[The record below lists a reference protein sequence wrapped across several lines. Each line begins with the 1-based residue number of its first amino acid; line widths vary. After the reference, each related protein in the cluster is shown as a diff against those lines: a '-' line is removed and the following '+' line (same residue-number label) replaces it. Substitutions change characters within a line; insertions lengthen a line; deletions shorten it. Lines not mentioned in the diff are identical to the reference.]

1 MSSTPHN
8 NHLVRSLGL
17 GFCISVVVANII
29 GSGVYKKVAPMADQL
44 QSPGWVLAA
53 WIVAGIITLMGA
65 LSNAE
70 VAGLL
75 ADTGGDYAY
84 YKKIYNRFLAF
95 MFGWSMFV
103 VVQTAAIS
111 SLSYVFSQSFHAM
124 VPIPPML
131 ESMKDVNLWGVFY
144 PFQDFSIKITAV
156 VLIVILTLINTRA
169 IKSSAQLSN
178 ILLWLV
184 YLGIGI
190 IVVFGLMSGKA
201 NLAQSFDFTTPADRP
216 ITISAFF
223 TAMLAAFWAY
233 QGWSSLGFIGG
244 EVKDANKNIP
254 KGLAIGV
261 GLVIAIY
268 VVTNMTYLSILP
280 VQQLQDI
287 HNTGNQIAAVEVV
300 KSFWGSG
307 GGIFMG
313 ALILITTLGCTH
325 VTIYGSARTYF
336 AMAKENLFFKN
347 MDKLNTHHVPSNVLW
362 LQCLWG
368 CLLVFSGTFDQLTD
382 MIIFAIFFYYGLTTY
397 GVFILRKRMPDA
409 PRPYKMFGYPIVP
422 ALFIIF
428 CIALIVNTLITQP
441 REALF
446 GLFLMLTGV
455 PLWWWFNKRTLP
467 PAPETGEMK

>member
-1 MSSTPHN
+1 MSTAPTN

-17 GFCISVVVANII
+17 GFAISVVVANII

-95 MFGWSMFV
+95 MFGWAMFV

-111 SLSYVFSQSFHAM
+111 SLSYVFSQSLHSM
-124 VPIPPML
+124 VPIPTML
-131 ESMKDVNLWGVFY
+131 ENMKDVNLWGVFY

-156 VLIVILTLINTRA
+156 GLIIILTLINTRA

-201 NLAQSFDFTTPADRP
+201 NLAQSFDFTTPVDRP

-254 KGLAIGV
+254 KGLAMGV

-287 HNTGNQIAAVEVV
+287 HNAGNQIAAVEVV

-347 MDKLNTHHVPSNVLW
+347 MDKLNAHHVPSNVLW

-409 PRPYKMFGYPIVP
+409 PRPYKMFGYPVVP
-422 ALFIIF
+422 ALFIVF
-428 CIALIVNTLITQP
+428 CIALIINTLITQP

-455 PLWWWFNKRTLP
+455 PLWWWFNRQKEVRIKN
-467 PAPETGEMK
+467 EE

>member
-1 MSSTPHN
+1 MSTAPTN

-17 GFCISVVVANII
+17 GFAISVVVANIL

-53 WIVAGIITLMGA
+53 WVVAGIITLMGA

-111 SLSYVFSQSFHAM
+111 SLSYVFSQSLHSM
-124 VPIPPML
+124 VQIPPML
-131 ESMKDVNLWGVFY
+131 ESMQGVNLWGVFY

-156 VLIVILTLINTRA
+156 GLIIILTWINTSA

-201 NLAQSFDFTTPADRP
+201 NLTQSFDFTTPVNRP

-268 VVTNMTYLSILP
+268 VVTNITYLSILP

-287 HNTGNQIAAVEVV
+287 HNAGNQIAAVEVV

-347 MDKLNTHHVPSNVLW
+347 MDKLNVHHVPSNVLW

-382 MIIFAIFFYYGLTTY
+382 MIVFAIFFYYGLTTY
-397 GVFILRKRMPDA
+397 GVFILRKRMPEA
-409 PRPYKMFGYPIVP
+409 PRPYKVWGYPLMP
-422 ALFIIF
+422 ALFIVF
-428 CIALIVNTLITQP
+428 CIVLIINTLITQP

-455 PLWWWFNKRTLP
+455 PLWWWFNRQKEVRIKN
-467 PAPETGEMK
+467 EE